1 MPHFSEKTPRILKR
15 MRTFVAICKI
25 NVLGEYEK
33 FIFDFIGCDV
43 ARVVWM
49 QQRRDE

>member
-1 MPHFSEKTPRILKR
+1 

-33 FIFDFIGCDV
+33 FIFDFIGCDA

-49 QQRRDE
+49 

>member
-1 MPHFSEKTPRILKR
+1 
-15 MRTFVAICKI
+15 VAFCKI
-25 NVLGEYEK
+25 NVQGEHEET
-33 FIFDFIGCDV
+33 IFDFIGCDA